1 MKKLTLLLGSL
12 LLGATSLLAQYAVS
26 FSANVALD
34 SVQVKNT
41 VSGEAKILYSPDNVI
56 TLQKVENQNVA
67 VATVGNSTFMQ
78 QTANNTVA
86 VNVETALQLNLTL
99 YSVKGTMVSRYANN
113 VNAGQYS
120 FQVGASAGVYV
131 LVASANGQTASLKLS
146 LRENAQTGIFEVAA
160 AEPVAF
166 LKSADDVI
174 TFNEGETFEFTGYYK
189 EQTDVKTEI
198 ISENKEIVFE
208 FEEEKSI
215 IENGSIKAAFSVSA
229 HKQVYFSQ
237 GNLQYQASTETWKFA
252 DNQYDMIGND
262 NANISENYEGWIDLF
277 GWGTSGYNSKY
288 PYMTSRT
295 VHDYG
300 DSLNHIAGTNYDWG
314 VHNKISNGGNQ
325 AGLWRTLTIFEWV
338 YLIETRTDASDK
350 KGVASVNGLNGL
362 ILLPDEWT
370 LPEGIVFTSGVA
382 NQKGCEYY
390 ATINSYTA
398 SEWSKMEANGAV
410 FLPAAGYRDGTNVY
424 FVGTYGYYWSA
435 TTLEYPYANYS
446 GFGSGNASI
455 CVSPRKDG
463 QSVRLV
469 QDVE

>member
-1 MKKLTLLLGSL
+1 KKQEQ
-12 LLGATSLLAQYAVS
+12 A
-26 FSANVALD
+26 
-34 SVQVKNT
+34 KN
-41 VSGEAKILYSPDNVI
+41 N
-56 TLQKVENQNVA
+56 
-67 VATVGNSTFMQ
+67 
-78 QTANNTVA
+78 
-86 VNVETALQLNLTL
+86 
-99 YSVKGTMVSRYANN
+99 
-113 VNAGQYS
+113 
-120 FQVGASAGVYV
+120 
-131 LVASANGQTASLKLS
+131 
-146 LRENAQTGIFEVAA
+146 
-160 AEPVAF
+160 
-166 LKSADDVI
+166 
-174 TFNEGETFEFTGYYK
+174 
-189 EQTDVKTEI
+189 VKTEI